1 MINHL
6 ILDVAVPTP
15 LRRSFYYLLPDHISA
30 DAVSIGAR
38 VAISFGRQQL
48 IGIICGTF
56 SGTDIDV
63 SKLKAIDSL
72 IDEEPALPGVLL
84 PLMQWAANY
93 YHHPIGESLAAA
105 LPNALRKGQ
114 ALPSNQ
120 QTVWQLIDTSF
131 TSDALP
137 SNAKQQRK
145 LIDHLV
151 THDSINA
158 EQLKSL
164 GITGSTVKALIQRN
178 LIEEAQETITVQPA
192 IIHPSPLALN
202 DEQKEVMTHYQQIA
216 DSFSICLLE
225 GVTGSGKTEV
235 YLQAIA
241 HALSQGKQALILVP
255 EIGLTP
261 QTIERFQQRFSCPMA
276 IFHSSLTDLQRLKYW
291 QQARDG
297 IAHIIIGTRS
307 ALFTATKNLGV
318 IVVDEEHDLSYKQQ
332 DGLRYSAR
340 DLACIRAKLENI
352 PIILGSA
359 TPTLETL
366 NNAVMGKYL
375 HWKLKQRAGDAQAAK
390 VDIIDIRKQRIDN
403 GIAESVLPE
412 LKTTLDKGE
421 QALLFINRRGFS
433 PSLICHDCG
442 FVSLCPACDTRL
454 TVHQQS
460 QQLRCHHCGVSE
472 RTPTKCPQCFSM
484 QMIRTGTG
492 TERLELALQQ
502 YFPNTP
508 LFRIDRDTTRQKNA
522 LENMVEQIHQHEA
535 ALLIG
540 TQMLAKGHHFPNVT
554 LVVVIDADHSLV
566 STDYRAIERFGQL
579 ITQVTGRAGREQK
592 VGRAL
597 IQSHY
602 PQHPQLIRLINWG
615 YHRFA
620 MDLLAQRKQLQLPP
634 FSYQA
639 LIRLEDKQAAVA
651 ESSLEALKQS
661 LRGLPCTCI
670 GPMPASLQRRAYFYR
685 YQLLI
690 QSPTRQ
696 QLHQTVQHLLKSSET
711 LIKSH
716 RQRWSIDIDPQ
727 DMS

>member
-1 MINHL
+1 MTNRL
-6 ILDVAVPTP
+6 ILDIAVPTP
-15 LRRSFYYLLPDHISA
+15 LRRSFYYILPDHICA
-30 DAVSIGAR
+30 NDVVIGAR
-38 VAISFGRQQL
+38 ACVSFGHQQL
-48 IGIICGTF
+48 IGLVCHTF
-56 SGTDIDV
+56 IDSTIDT

-72 IDEEPALPGVLL
+72 LDTQSALPGVLL

-93 YHHPIGESLAAA
+93 YHHPIGESLATA

-114 ALPSNQ
+114 PLPSNQ
-120 QTVWQLIDTSF
+120 QRVWRLSDTSF
-131 TSDALP
+131 NSDCL
-137 SNAKQQRK
+137 SGNAKQQRK
-145 LIDHLV
+145 LIDYLHRHQ
-151 THDSINA
+151 TIDA
-158 EQLKSL
+158 EQLKVL
-164 GITGSTVKALIQRN
+164 GINQSTLKALYSRGV
-178 LIEEAQETITVQPA
+178 IEETLETIHVQA
-192 IIHPSPLALN
+192 ATIRQSPLALN
-202 DEQKEVMTHYQQIA
+202 SEQEAIITQFCQTA
-216 DSFSICLLE
+216 DTFTISLLE

-241 HALSQGKQALILVP
+241 HVLAQGKQALVLVP

-261 QTIERFQQRFSCPMA
+261 QTIERFRERFDCPMA
-276 IFHSSLTDLQRLKYW
+276 IFHSSLTDLQRLNYW

-307 ALFTATKNLGV
+307 ALFTATANLGV
-318 IVVDEEHDLSYKQQ
+318 IVIDEEHDLSYKQQ

-366 NNAVMGKYL
+366 SNAALGKYQ
-375 HWKLKQRAGDAQAAK
+375 HWTLKNRAGDAQAAQ
-390 VDIIDIRKQRIDN
+390 VDIVDIRKQPIEN
-403 GIAESVLPE
+403 GIAASVLPE
-412 LKTTLDKGE
+412 IKATLDRGE

-442 FVSLCPACDTRL
+442 FVSQCPACDTRL

-460 QQLRCHHCGVSE
+460 QQLRCHHCGISE
-472 RTPTKCPQCFSM
+472 RIPSQCPQCFSV

-502 YFPNTP
+502 YFPNVP
-508 LFRIDRDTTRQKNA
+508 LFRIDRDTTRQKYA
-522 LENMVEQIHQHEA
+522 LEHMVEQIHQQEA

-554 LVVVIDADHSLV
+554 LVVVIDADQSLV

-579 ITQVTGRAGREQK
+579 ITQVTGRAGRERK

-602 PQHPQLIRLINWG
+602 PQHPQLIKLINWG

-620 MDLLAQRKQLQLPP
+620 MDLLAQRKQLSLPP
-634 FSYQA
+634 FSFQA
-639 LIRLEDKQAAVA
+639 LIRLEDKQADVA
-651 ESSLEALKQS
+651 EKSLDGLKQS
-661 LRGLPCTCI
+661 LRGQPCICM
-670 GPMPASLQRRAYFYR
+670 GPMPASLQRRAYYYR

-696 QLHQTVQHLLKSSET
+696 QLHQTLQHLLKSSET